1 MRRWGGGGKGE
12 EGSRKG
18 GEGIVQRVRDIRK
31 KVCRDEEKRVGEGS
45 SKG

>member
-1 MRRWGGGGKGE
+1 MEGWRGG

-18 GEGIVQRVRDIRK
+18 GEGIVQMVRDGRK

-45 SKG
+45 RKG